1 MIEIHQM
8 VPSLTNGDALGDET
22 LEICKILNLWGYKSY
37 IYTNQMSSKC
47 KDFARDYREYSDIS
61 SKDNILIFHFSIG
74 SDMSEFVRN
83 LPDKK
88 IIIYHN
94 ITPPEFFVG
103 YNDVF
108 VDLATRG
115 RKELAQFAGI
125 ADLALGVS
133 EYNRKE
139 LESLG
144 FERTGVL
151 PFIVDLDKYSQEPD
165 KKIMREFTDDYI
177 NFLFVGRIVPNKR
190 QEDVIRIF
198 YYFNKYINSKSRLFL
213 VGTYMNMNKYY
224 VRLNEL
230 IERLKLKNVYIT
242 GHVDFKELLAYY
254 RLADIFISMSEHEG
268 FCVPLIESM
277 YFNIPIVAYNSTAIP
292 IILHDA
298 GILVNKKAY
307 EDIAELVNIL
317 ICDKTL
323 RAKIIKNQQSRLKY
337 FNKSETEEMLKK
349 YISMIL

>member
-1 MIEIHQM
+1 
-8 VPSLTNGDALGDET
+8 
-22 LEICKILNLWGYKSY
+22 
-37 IYTNQMSSKC
+37 
-47 KDFARDYREYSDIS
+47 
-61 SKDNILIFHFSIG
+61 
-74 SDMSEFVRN
+74 
-83 LPDKK
+83 
-88 IIIYHN
+88 
-94 ITPPEFFVG
+94 
-103 YNDVF
+103 
-108 VDLATRG
+108 
-115 RKELAQFAGI
+115 
-125 ADLALGVS
+125 
-133 EYNRKE
+133 
-139 LESLG
+139 
-144 FERTGVL
+144 
-151 PFIVDLDKYSQEPD
+151 
-165 KKIMREFTDDYI
+165 MREFTDDYI